1 MAPQDVPKRAGP
13 APKYDWET
21 HKDTIVRLYE
31 EKGYQPMA
39 KEMEE
44 IGFAPSR
51 RTYLNKLKEWGVEKN
66 VPSTKMKFMAE
77 KATKRKAENKETV
90 FIWQGKRVPAHKIE
104 RFQRRRKGA
113 DDSGA
118 TGDDESPNDA
128 PTPAGIHYRSPS
140 PAAEEDVYC
149 RGHTIAAVLNTPPL
163 SHAAANSSEDRESC
177 LPVARVTT
185 EKAQGETDEGGLYG
199 RESVGEERDD
209 HPRTGGDWRA
219 SAGEDA
225 RSQTPSPTLWPET
238 RSSDALD
245 DSDFAALYLRA
256 IQKDPDCNPWSYTA
270 DPRSMLNDDA
280 DFYGDSREADFMTS
294 TDVVSQGEIDP
305 WSPIPAINHEDIDWS
320 LFMATRDLTLG
331 GN

>member
-118 TGDDESPNDA
+118 TGDDESPNDGKGRRSRGK
-128 PTPAGIHYRSPS
+128 GI
-140 PAAEEDVYC
+140 D
-149 RGHTIAAVLNTPPL
+149 
-163 SHAAANSSEDRESC
+163 
-177 LPVARVTT
+177 
-185 EKAQGETDEGGLYG
+185 
-199 RESVGEERDD
+199 
-209 HPRTGGDWRA
+209 
-219 SAGEDA
+219 
-225 RSQTPSPTLWPET
+225 
-238 RSSDALD
+238 
-245 DSDFAALYLRA
+245 
-256 IQKDPDCNPWSYTA
+256 
-270 DPRSMLNDDA
+270 
-280 DFYGDSREADFMTS
+280 
-294 TDVVSQGEIDP
+294 
-305 WSPIPAINHEDIDWS
+305 
-320 LFMATRDLTLG
+320 
-331 GN
+331 